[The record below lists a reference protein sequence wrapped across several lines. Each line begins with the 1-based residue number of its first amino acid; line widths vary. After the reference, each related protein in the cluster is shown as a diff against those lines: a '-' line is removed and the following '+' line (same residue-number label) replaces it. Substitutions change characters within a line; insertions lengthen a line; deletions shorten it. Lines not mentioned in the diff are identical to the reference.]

1 MEIERNNAKI
11 QCSDFKK
18 CGEIAT
24 LLSIGKPDFFLN
36 CGFCEYTFLQLDNF
50 IRHMYE
56 DHHNEFPGYELKEE
70 PSEMEEIIM
79 EEKYN
84 TESEE
89 IDDYNNTN
97 DFILKGFEK
106 VEIEMDMSEEHVPLD
121 IGDNFTKEYW
131 DEENLVENNLHGNE
145 FEKGYNKVKLP
156 YEKENTRNRQHT
168 SHKKNILL
176 EGEYNS
182 EETTDDL
189 KISEKIIQVE
199 RISKVNSR
207 RNDNKRKNILKDNKI
222 KSEESGNDSEISQE
236 MENLSYF
243 EENSHVLPKNTLE
256 FNSNQLTGN
265 SHKSDDSDVEQEL
278 EETQVSDSEHSEDKR
293 NESLYEAQAK
303 SKPAIMKITIT
314 TDVTLKDEHYKLL
327 AEVYEANRCL
337 WDEEDIAYRFRNR
350 REEALKSVHKE
361 FTEKSGLNLTL
372 EDLESQI
379 VRLRRSC
386 SIEKRKKIHC
396 KRDKLKFIPNC
407 PYYQQIA
414 YLEVDVPPFECKICD
429 KLLSGLGQYKVHVA
443 SHDGSLPFKC
453 HLCGHG
459 FQLASNLTVHLRRH
473 VHDYTY
479 NCEVCNKPCA
489 TTTELKIHMRSHT
502 GEKPFVCYIC
512 GQKARTSSQLLV
524 HTLRHQNRPRHKCK
538 LCPKTFYETGTLN
551 EHMSIHRNIRDKICE
566 ICDKGF
572 TSNKQLRQHQ
582 LIHNV
587 EKKYACKFCEKRF
600 AQYAGL
606 SGHMKTHG
614 TKLSASVPDNFL

>member
-1 MEIERNNAKI
+1 MEIQRNNAKI

-24 LLSIGKPDFFLN
+24 LLSIGKPEFFLN

-50 IRHMYE
+50 IHHMYE
-56 DHHNEFPGYELKEE
+56 DHHNEFPGYELKQE
-70 PSEMEEIIM
+70 PNEIEEIMI

-84 TESEE
+84 TEPEE
-89 IDDYNNTN
+89 IDDYNDAN

-106 VEIEMDMSEEHVPLD
+106 VEIEMDLSEEHIPLD

-131 DEENLVENNLHGNE
+131 DEENLLENNLQGE
-145 FEKGYNKVKLP
+145 FQKGYNVKLP
-156 YEKENTRNRQHT
+156 TEKENTRNRQH
-168 SHKKNILL
+168 SKKHKNKLS
-176 EGEYNS
+176 EYEYDS
-182 EETTDDL
+182 EETTGDFT
-189 KISEKIIQVE
+189 ISEKIRVE
-199 RISKVNSR
+199 RICKVNSR
-207 RNDNKRKNILKDNKI
+207 QKYKKKENILKDDKI
-222 KSEESGNDSEISQE
+222 ISAESGNDSEIPQ
-236 MENLSYF
+236 ENLNFSYF
-243 EENSHVLPKNTLE
+243 EENSHVVPKKRLDGY
-256 FNSNQLTGN
+256 QLT
-265 SHKSDDSDVEQEL
+265 SSSYKSDDSDVGEEL
-278 EETQVSDSEHSEDKR
+278 EETQVSDSGQSEDKR

-303 SKPAIMKITIT
+303 SKPSIMKMTIT
-314 TDVTLKDEHYKLL
+314 ANITLEDEHYQLL
-327 AEVYEANRCL
+327 AEIYETNTCL
-337 WDEEDIAYRFRNR
+337 WNEEDIAYRFKNR
-350 REEALKSVHKE
+350 REEALKSVHEE
-361 FTEKSGLNLTL
+361 FTDKSGLNLTL

-379 VRLRRSC
+379 ARLRKSC
-386 SIEKRKKIHC
+386 SIEKKQKIFC
-396 KRDKLKFIPNC
+396 KRSKLKFIPKC
-407 PYYQQIA
+407 SYYQHIA
-414 YLEVDVPPFECKICD
+414 FLEVDVPPYECTICD

-614 TKLSASVPDNFL
+614 TKLSASVPDNLVD